1 VPFPR
6 SAAGD
11 RPGLARLLPSG
22 RSLLTGLLILL
33 AGLGLYAA
41 ARGTSAF
48 AVREVAVEGTSPELA
63 RDVRAALAPVRSE
76 SLLELDLDDLARRAE
91 ALPMVA
97 GVAFDRAFPHTLRVV
112 VRPEIP
118 VAVLRQGSAAW
129 LASAH
134 GRVIAALERG
144 ARAALPRIWL
154 KRDVEVRLGERLAGP
169 QRRAVGAVAP
179 LADAPLP
186 VAVASVVASRGE
198 LTLVLRNRVE
208 LRLGDATDLAVK
220 LAVARVVLP
229 RLANSENYL
238 DVSVPER
245 PVAGPTLD
253 SQVEVETSTSTT
265 P

>member
-6 SAAGD
+6 SAAGG
-11 RPGLARLLPSG
+11 RPELARLLPSG

-33 AGLGLYAA
+33 TGLGLYAA

-118 VAVLRQGSAAW
+118 VAVLRQGSASW

-134 GRVIAALERG
+134 GRVIAVLERG

-154 KRDVEVRLGERLAGP
+154 KRDVEVRLGETLAGP

-229 RLANSENYL
+229 QLAGSEDYL

-245 PVAGPTLD
+245 PVAGSTLD